1 MHHPLSVWIGLRYLR
16 AKRRNGFISFVS
28 LVSIL
33 GITLGV
39 AALIVVISV
48 MNGFRK
54 EMVGRT
60 LSMISH
66 ATIAAPRNEVL
77 QDWAGAI
84 QSARAHP
91 RVLAA
96 APYVEREVLLRAR
109 NVTGAMLRGIDPQ
122 AESTVSEIPAKVKSG
137 RLDSLTPGSYHAVI
151 GIDLAY
157 RLNLR
162 LGDKLTLYAPEFT
175 VSPVGALPQVKRFTI
190 TGIFEAGMYEYDNG
204 LLLVHLED
212 AQKLLR
218 MGSGVTGVRLKLDD
232 MQQAFAIARDLALQ
246 LGGGFLVT
254 DWQRQH
260 GNLFRAV
267 ATEKFAM
274 FVILS
279 LVVAIAAFNLVSSL
293 VMAVTE
299 KRADIA
305 ILRTLG
311 AAPGTIQRIFIV
323 QGMTSGV
330 LGTVVGLVVG
340 VTITLNLGAIV
351 PFLEWLFNFEAMPAD
366 VYYISGVP
374 WDLQRNDLLLITGL
388 SLLFSLLATLYPSW
402 RAART
407 QPAEALRYE

>member
-84 QSARAHP
+84 QSAQAHP

>member
-1 MHHPLSVWIGLRYLR
+1 MYHPLSLWIGLRYLR

-28 LVSIL
+28 LVSII
-33 GITLGV
+33 GISLGV
-39 AALIVVISV
+39 AALIIVISV

-60 LSMISH
+60 LAMISH
-66 ATIAAPRNEVL
+66 ATISAPRGTVL
-77 QDWAGAI
+77 SEWQEAI
-84 QSARAHP
+84 DVSARHP
-91 RVLAA
+91 QVLAS
-96 APYVEREVLLRAR
+96 APYAEREVMLRNR
-109 NVTGAMLRGIDPQ
+109 SVTGAMLRGILPE
-122 AESTVSEIPAKVKSG
+122 AESRVSEIPAQIKQG
-137 RLDSLTPGSYHAVI
+137 SLQTLVPGEFNAVI
-151 GIDLAY
+151 GIELAY
-157 RLNLR
+157 KLGVSV
-162 LGDKLTLYAPEFT
+162 GDKFTVYAPEFT
-175 VSPVGALPQVKRFTI
+175 ASPVGALPQMKRFTVS
-190 TGIFEAGMYEYDNG
+190 GIFEVGMGEYDSG
-204 LLLVHLED
+204 LLLIHLED

-218 MGSGVTGVRLKLDD
+218 LGDAVTGVRLKLSD
-232 MQQAFAIARDLALQ
+232 MQQAFGIARELAIN

-254 DWQRQH
+254 DWKRQH
-260 GNLFRAV
+260 ANLFRAV

-323 QGMTSGV
+323 QGMTAGV
-330 LGTVVGLVVG
+330 LGTLFGLLVG
-340 VTITLNLGAIV
+340 VLVTINLGSIV
-351 PFLEWLFNFEAMPAD
+351 PLLERLFDFEAMPAD

-374 WDLQRNDLLLITGL
+374 WDLQRADLLLITVM
-388 SLLFSLLATLYPSW
+388 SLVFSLLATLYPSW